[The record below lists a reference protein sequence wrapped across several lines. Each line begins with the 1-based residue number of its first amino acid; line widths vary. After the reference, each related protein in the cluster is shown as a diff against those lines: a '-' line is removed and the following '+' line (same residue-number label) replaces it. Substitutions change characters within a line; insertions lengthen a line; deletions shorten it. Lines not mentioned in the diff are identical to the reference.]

1 MAEQK
6 NEILNYELDIYTV
19 PYDATNHV
27 SLSFT
32 GMTYE
37 EVIAKAKQFNVD
49 IATLDHDKWSAVVY
63 YRGDCSQD
71 GGVGIVESLYLTR
84 RFLDDI
90 KEPVAWDGC
99 FPITEDPIVR
109 KQKARE
115 VKERAERELAE
126 AVAV

>member
-6 NEILNYELDIYTV
+6 NENIHYELDIYTV
-19 PYDATNHV
+19 PYDSANHV

-32 GMTYE
+32 GMTYD
-37 EVIAKAKQFNVD
+37 EVLAKAKQFNVD
-49 IATLDHDKWSAVVY
+49 IATLDLDKWSAVVY
-63 YRGDCSQD
+63 YRGDCKQD
-71 GGVGIVESLYLTR
+71 GGVGIVESVYLSR
-84 RFLDDI
+84 RFWDDI

-109 KQKARE
+109 KQTARE
-115 VKERAERELAE
+115 VNERAERELAE

>member
-6 NEILNYELDIYTV
+6 NENIHYELNIYTV

-37 EVIAKAKQFNVD
+37 EVLAKAKQFNVD
-49 IATLDHDKWSAVVY
+49 IATLDLDKWGAVVY
-63 YRGDCSQD
+63 YRGDCKQD
-71 GGVGIVESLYLTR
+71 GGVGIVASVYLSR
-84 RFLDDI
+84 RFLEGI
-90 KEPVAWDGC
+90 NEPVAWDGYY
-99 FPITEDPIVR
+99 PITEDPIAS
-109 KQKARE
+109 KQASRE
-115 VKERAERELAE
+115 LNERALAE